1 MVMERPS
8 SRTAERAYAHFYQM
22 PFYNHQ
28 NPYIPGSVSFFRMLE
43 ESRLM
48 AVAELIRDH
57 ISLDSLDRFCAT
69 TGIAQEDFVALEP
82 CEFEGEIYA
91 VDGSNVAVCGWSVA
105 SLNLIRAGYAVYQGR
120 SWKKTVVTY
129 DDIFLA
135 DPMICAKAFDSYLEG
150 IFGLPG
156 IDLKESDLDRL
167 STYFRELQEYVA
179 LNDAVGEAR
188 AGDLI
193 LYDGSFDVFEPLRGA
208 LLTVFRR
215 AEDKGVALLAVSK
228 SSTLCWGDG
237 ISLPFV
243 QHTAYAGSLL
253 APGVPWYLRLRDKN
267 VEAQGKWDGETC
279 IVRFD
284 ANSDLA
290 FRVDAPS
297 YFADDIGYALCRL
310 SAYSC
315 SAECLGYPH
324 ALFRAHRDIRITD
337 QEKGIHRLRLME
349 MLAEMGMSQ
358 SQVRMLV
365 QDYHDVL
372 EMRPGI

>member
-1 MVMERPS
+1 MQKED
-8 SRTAERAYAHFYQM
+8 
-22 PFYNHQ
+22 
-28 NPYIPGSVSFFRMLE
+28 
-43 ESRLM
+43 RLR

-57 ISLDSLDRFCAT
+57 ISLDSLDRFCAE
-69 TGIAQEDFVALEP
+69 TGVSHADFVAIEP
-82 CEFEGEIYA
+82 CEFDGEIYA

-105 SLNLIRAGYAVYQGR
+105 RLNLIRAGYSVYQRR
-120 SWKKTVVTY
+120 SWRKTVVTY
-129 DDIFLA
+129 DDVFLA
-135 DPMICAKAFDSYLEG
+135 DPRICGEQFDPYLKEF
-150 IFGLPG
+150 FGLPG

-179 LNDAVGEAR
+179 LNDAVDKAS
-188 AGDLI
+188 AGDLV
-193 LYDGSFDVFEPLRGA
+193 LYDGSFDVFEPLRDT

-215 AEDKGVALLAVSK
+215 AEEKGVALLAVSK
-228 SSTLCWGDG
+228 SSTLCWGGG

-243 QHTAYAGSLL
+243 QHTAFAGSLL
-253 APGVPWYLRLRDKN
+253 APGVPWYLRLRGKR
-267 VEAQGKWDGETC
+267 VEKGPGKWDGETC

-290 FRVDAPS
+290 FRVDAPN
-297 YFADDIGYALCRL
+297 YLTADIGSALCRL

-315 SAECLGYPH
+315 SAECPGYPH

-337 QEKGIHRLRLME
+337 QEKSIHRLRLME

-358 SQVRMLV
+358 SQVRMLI

>member
-1 MVMERPS
+1 M
-8 SRTAERAYAHFYQM
+8 
-22 PFYNHQ
+22 
-28 NPYIPGSVSFFRMLE
+28 
-43 ESRLM
+43 
-48 AVAELIRDH
+48 AELIRDH
-57 ISLDSLDRFCAT
+57 ISLDSLDQFCAE
-69 TGIAQEDFVALEP
+69 TGVSQADFVTIEP
-82 CEFEGEIYA
+82 CEFDGEIFA
-91 VDGSNVAVCGWSVA
+91 VDGSNAAVCGWSVA
-105 SLNLIRAGYAVYQGR
+105 RLNLIRAGYAVYRQR
-120 SWKKTVVTY
+120 SWKRTVITY
-129 DDIFLA
+129 DDVFLA
-135 DPMICAKAFDSYLEG
+135 DPRICREQFDPYLRVF
-150 IFGLPG
+150 FGHPG

-179 LNDAVGEAR
+179 LDEAVREAR
-188 AGDLI
+188 AGDLV

-215 AEDKGVALLAVSK
+215 AEEKGVALLAVSK

-243 QHTAYAGSLL
+243 QHTALAGSLL
-253 APGVPWYLRLRDKN
+253 MRGVPWYLRL
-267 VEAQGKWDGETC
+267 QGKRVEKGPGKWEGETC
-279 IVRFD
+279 IARFD

-297 YFADDIGYALCRL
+297 YLADDIGPVLCRL

-324 ALFRAHRDIRITD
+324 ALFRAHRDIRITE
-337 QEKGIHRLRLME
+337 QETVARRLRLME

-358 SQVRMLV
+358 SQMRMLM

-372 EMRPGI
+372 EMRSGI